1 MAYWGSNTEETAEQE
16 VRQAVEGLSVLKST
30 LEQVARE
37 ISAATQRYADLP
49 PGEEWDDAAGEAFAT
64 RATDLLAKLAEA
76 EDVAFDAVSR
86 AETALSE
93 VLGELAAA

>member
-16 VRQAVEGLSVLKST
+16 VRQAIDGLAALKTT
-30 LEQVARE
+30 LEQVAQE
-37 ISAATQRYADLP
+37 ISAACVRYAALP
-49 PGEEWDDAAGEAFAT
+49 PGEEWDDAAGAAFAT
-64 RATDLLAKLAEA
+64 RARELLAKLADA
-76 EDVAFDAVSR
+76 EDKTFDAVSR